1 MKKVNEANM
10 NISVNGESA
19 SEVSELL
26 RIMQLAGSD
35 AKEVDIDDINQK
47 MLPSPEDDGPCDVCG
62 GDHGPSDLMAGCG
75 GKSSSETMADTI
87 RMISKEEDDYDGN
100 FGDATTEPDDEY
112 MRSNAGDVSDMIP
125 SGDDLHKEKGSHP
138 ATAGGDNPMNTR
150 ESIHAML
157 TKALAEKQASKEPK
171 PDYIDLDGDGDK
183 KEPMSQAAKDKK
195 SKGIQAMID
204 AGNKKADAEVAE
216 YDVPSNFEN
225 KHKDINNLGRKMM
238 DMSSNMSGTDDTS
251 LMMANALSRLGEVLA
266 EFGGSGFAAN
276 NMNDVIKKSSLNKE
290 IVQMLM
296 KKAKEED

>member
-1 MKKVNEANM
+1 
-10 NISVNGESA
+10 
-19 SEVSELL
+19 
-26 RIMQLAGSD
+26 
-35 AKEVDIDDINQK
+35 
-47 MLPSPEDDGPCDVCG
+47 
-62 GDHGPSDLMAGCG
+62 
-75 GKSSSETMADTI
+75 
-87 RMISKEEDDYDGN
+87 
-100 FGDATTEPDDEY
+100 
-112 MRSNAGDVSDMIP
+112 
-125 SGDDLHKEKGSHP
+125 
-138 ATAGGDNPMNTR
+138 
-150 ESIHAML
+150 ML

-204 AGNKKADAEVAE
+204 AGNKKADAEANEDQEVAE

>member
-1 MKKVNEANM
+1 M